1 MHLSERR
8 KGRKL
13 ETSVPINRGA
23 ALVADQLMALEDR
36 LNQIEGFVGEPP
48 AISSRQEPTD

>member
-13 ETSVPINRGA
+13 ETSVPINKGA
-23 ALVADQLMALEDR
+23 ALVTDQLMALEDR
-36 LNQIEGFVGEPP
+36 LNQIEGFVGERPD
-48 AISSRQEPTD
+48 SFR